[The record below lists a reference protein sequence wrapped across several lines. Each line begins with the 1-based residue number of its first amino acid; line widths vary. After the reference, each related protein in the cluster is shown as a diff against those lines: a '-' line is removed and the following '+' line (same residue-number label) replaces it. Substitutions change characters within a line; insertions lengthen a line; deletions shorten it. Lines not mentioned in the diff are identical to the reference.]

1 MEKCIGMTQKN
12 RDPKKVHF
20 LKLNSP
26 ISFIKF
32 MDFYGFTIKKKHNN
46 NIHKK
51 KHNIAMAQTQYTK
64 NTQPNFTDCRI
75 IIKYVSK

>member
-12 RDPKKVHF
+12 QNEKMHF

-32 MDFYGFTIKKKHNN
+32 MDFYGFTIKPKNT
-46 NIHKK
+46 I
-51 KHNIAMAQTQYTK
+51 TK
-64 NTQPNFTDCRI
+64 NT
-75 IIKYVSK
+75 